1 VATTFEEVLA
11 DMKQRDYDDTHRA
24 TAPLKAAADAVL
36 VDTSGNTLEQSV
48 AALKQVVL
56 DKLEGTV

>member
-1 VATTFEEVLA
+1 
-11 DMKQRDYDDTHRA
+11 MKQRDYDDTHRA